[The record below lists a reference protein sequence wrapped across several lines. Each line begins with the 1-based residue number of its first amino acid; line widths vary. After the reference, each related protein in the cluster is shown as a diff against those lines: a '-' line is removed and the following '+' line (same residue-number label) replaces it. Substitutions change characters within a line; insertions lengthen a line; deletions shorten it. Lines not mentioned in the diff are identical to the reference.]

1 MDQSFTSSDSMKKA
15 EDPSWPLPDWTT
27 LLLGSTEIL
36 MSFIFFRVLSAIS
49 ANWVKKKSTS
59 AFLPSE
65 KLRWKWKNIFVSFIH
80 ANITGIC
87 CLVCFYQTPKLAEDV
102 ISIYTTFSY
111 SVVAFAAGYFIHDTI
126 DMIGTPRSRQCIEL
140 IAHHFVLLIALSVPI
155 LTYKSVGYLLV
166 GLLVEINSIFLHLR
180 QLLLLHK
187 FDKTSSTYRLNSILN
202 LGTFIIFRISPLCWM
217 TRWIVINKNL
227 VPFFFYFLSSLG
239 LAITTVMNIVLF
251 YRCLSSDFIHR
262 KDTSSKLEWLPC
274 QWLFTC
280 CTKYTCDYL
289 PYF

>member
-87 CLVCFYQTPKLAEDV
+87 CLV
-102 ISIYTTFSY
+102 
-111 SVVAFAAGYFIHDTI
+111 
-126 DMIGTPRSRQCIEL
+126 
-140 IAHHFVLLIALSVPI
+140 
-155 LTYKSVGYLLV
+155 
-166 GLLVEINSIFLHLR
+166 
-180 QLLLLHK
+180 
-187 FDKTSSTYRLNSILN
+187 
-202 LGTFIIFRISPLCWM
+202 W
-217 TRWIVINKNL
+217 
-227 VPFFFYFLSSLG
+227 
-239 LAITTVMNIVLF
+239 
-251 YRCLSSDFIHR
+251 
-262 KDTSSKLEWLPC
+262 
-274 QWLFTC
+274 
-280 CTKYTCDYL
+280 
-289 PYF
+289 